1 MERKIFIITGGS
13 KEARE
18 ARADR
23 ITEGLRVLRAPWNE
37 VASGSSFA
45 LSGLRDLPDA
55 LLLEN
60 VVGVKHHLNLVK
72 SLSTERRI
80 SIELKGRDP
89 ITVPLPQLTIFLVED
104 LPQFLLDSR
113 HFEVIDLGKPVS
125 PAEALAEQLACVSE
139 IIKSISALGKLFK
152 RKEKKQ
158 PRRLYI
164 PEEHVREVLEVYD
177 QMRPGKT
184 VSCYDF
190 WELIVKLCPEAGR
203 KGTYW
208 SFTYAEDK
216 LRPYLEE
223 KFDK

>member
-1 MERKIFIITGGS
+1 MERKIFIITGGN

-23 ITEGLRVLRAPWNE
+23 ITEGLRVLRTPWNE

-60 VVGVKHHLNLVK
+60 VVGVKHHLSLVK
-72 SLSTERRI
+72 SLSTEQRI

-89 ITVPLPQLTIFLVED
+89 ITAPLPQLIIFLVED

-113 HFEVIDLGKPVS
+113 HSEVIDLGKPVS
-125 PAEALAEQLACVSE
+125 PANE
-139 IIKSISALGKLFK
+139 IIKSISALSKLFK

-203 KGTYW
+203 KGTSW

-223 KFDK
+223 EFDK